1 MNRIIQ
7 TCFSLRDDQI
17 VKRGGAYATL
27 GVTSGVFF
35 LVLAVLIVGRFG
47 LHPEPIRSSIGQI
60 SDKLLQHANTTSAE
74 SGTVVRTGN
83 TIFLRKIQSLI
94 TKIPFVAGLLLFSL
108 GMTCIQCGLMF
119 YTLKAKTGESPTK
132 DSTLSTEGAPSVEK

>member
-35 LVLAVLIVGRFG
+35 LVLAVLIVVRFG

-74 SGTVVRTGN
+74 PGTVIQTGD
-83 TIFLRKIQSLI
+83 TIFLRKMQSLI
-94 TKIPFVAGLLLFSL
+94 TKTPFVAGLLLFSL
-108 GMTCIQCGLMF
+108 GMICIQCGLMF
-119 YTLKAKTGESPTK
+119 YTLKTKTGESPTK